1 MAHLFEYKEKFIIPL
16 DKIEGVEKDH
26 YSDKI
31 RTVYVSGNTISL
43 DCDSADGR
51 DSIYNTLRELLSHF
65 NIV

>member
-1 MAHLFEYKEKFIIPL
+1 MAHFFEYKEKVIIPL

-31 RTVYVSGNTISL
+31 LTVYVSGNTISL

-51 DSIYNTLRELLSHF
+51 DSVYKTLRELLSRF
-65 NIV
+65 KSV